1 VSLRS
6 KKEDIKIKTL
16 ERLMRIYSKI
26 AFNKGLKVSI
36 LRRADISLERVKSD
50 KEVTVKFNT
59 LTGTPFIDIKPKKII
74 KNKVLLYLH
83 GGAYVSGPIKIQI
96 DFIKDIAIRTKSRAY
111 VVDYRMTPE
120 YTYKETFEDVLKVY
134 FYLIEK
140 YGNEQLMIIGDSAG
154 GGLALAISMYLRDIN
169 KPLPNKN
176 ILLSPW
182 LDVSLTNK
190 SITKLLDTNDYV
202 LSKKG
207 LIEAGKAYS
216 RNTDIMNYMVSPLYG
231 SLYKLP
237 KTLLLTGTN
246 EILLFDCRELKKHA
260 LIAKLDLTYKEY
272 EKMFHAFV
280 VAPPILKEIGR
291 GREDIVKFIN
301 DVK

>member
-1 VSLRS
+1 LKS
-6 KKEDIKIKTL
+6 KKEEIKRKTL

-26 AFNKGLKVSI
+26 AFDNGLKVNI
-36 LRRADISLERVKSD
+36 LRKSDISLEHVKSD
-50 KEVTVKFNT
+50 KDVNVQYTK
-59 LTGTPFIDIKPKKII
+59 LTGTPFIEIKPKKVVD
-74 KNKVLLYLH
+74 NKVLLYLH

-96 DFIKDIAIRTKSRAY
+96 DFIKDIAIKIKSRAY

-140 YGNEQLMIIGDSAG
+140 YGNEKLIVIGDSAG
-154 GGLALAISMYLRDIN
+154 GGLALAISMYLRDIK
-169 KPLPNKN
+169 KPLPSKN

-246 EILLFDCRELKKHA
+246 EILLFDCRKLKKHA
-260 LIAKLDLTYKEY
+260 LISKLDLTYKEY
-272 EKMFHAFV
+272 DKMFHAFV
-280 VAPPILKEIGR
+280 VAPPILEDISKA
-291 GREDIVKFIN
+291 REDIVKFIN
-301 DVK
+301 DSK